1 MNADKAKKSL
11 ESVVKELQNRLEQTE
26 ENMHK
31 GGKRAL
37 QKLEEKVCFW
47 NCFLIS
53 EYCTKSF

>member
-26 ENMHK
+26 ENMQK

-37 QKLEEKVCFW
+37 QKLEEKVCV
-47 NCFLIS
+47 
-53 EYCTKSF
+53 